1 MFVTAGQY
9 ATGLGHFS
17 TPLLR
22 ARSLLA
28 ERHRSPEAGEVMGY
42 SRRMALDQP
51 ASSAQPAF
59 EGLSQAPKVV
69 LHDHLDGGLRASTM
83 VEIAGATGYRGLPTH
98 DPEELTARI
107 QEGAR
112 RRSLELYLEMFRHTL
127 GVMQTH
133 SAVYRVAAECAQ
145 DLADDGVVYAE
156 VRFAPE
162 LNTGSGL
169 SLDEVVEAALAGF
182 RDGSEGRGI
191 RIGLLL
197 CAMRSASRSLE
208 IAELVPRYRD
218 RGVVG
223 FDIAGAEAGNP
234 PSDHLAAFDLLRR
247 AGMPYTI
254 HAGEADGLDSIRD
267 AVHTCGARRIG
278 HGIRIVDDIGDDG
291 ALGRL
296 AAEILE
302 RQVPLE
308 QCPTSN
314 VHIGAAGSIGTHPV
328 GRLFELGFRVTVNTD
343 NRLMSGISLTGEF
356 DRCCRAFG
364 WSWPEVRRLTI
375 NAMESAFLPAEQR
388 QEIIDQLIDPWYV
401 ALPGCEKV
409 R

>member
-1 MFVTAGQY
+1 MPAGHSQP
-9 ATGLGHFS
+9 GGSPSFDR
-17 TPLLR
+17 LR
-22 ARSLLA
+22 
-28 ERHRSPEAGEVMGY
+28 
-42 SRRMALDQP
+42 
-51 ASSAQPAF
+51 
-59 EGLSQAPKVV
+59 QAPKVV

-83 VEIAGATGYRGLPTH
+83 VEIAEDTGYRGLPTH

-127 GVMQTH
+127 GVLQT
-133 SAVYRVAAECAQ
+133 SRAMYRVAAECAQ
-145 DLADDGVVYAE
+145 DLAADGVVYAE

-162 LNTGSGL
+162 LNTECGL
-169 SLDEVVEAALAGF
+169 TIDEVVEAALAGF

-197 CAMRSASRSLE
+197 CAMRTGARSLE
-208 IAELVPRYRD
+208 TSELVLRHRD

-223 FDIAGAEAGNP
+223 FDIAGAEVGHP

-247 AGMPYTI
+247 AGMPFTI
-254 HAGEADGLDSIRD
+254 HAGEADGLDSIRE
-267 AVHTCGARRIG
+267 AVRTCGARRIG
-278 HGIRIVDDIGDDG
+278 HGIRIVDDIGEDG
-291 ALGRL
+291 ALCPL
-296 AAEILE
+296 AAELLE

-314 VHIGAAGSIGTHPV
+314 VHIGAADSIDTHPI
-328 GRLFELGFRVTVNTD
+328 GRLFDLGFRVTVNTD

-356 DRCCRAFG
+356 ARCRQAFG
-364 WSWPEVRRLTI
+364 WSWPEVRRLTT
-375 NAMESAFLPAEQR
+375 NAMESAFLPADQR
-388 QEIIDQLIDPWYV
+388 HEIIERVIDPWYA
-401 ALPGCEKV
+401 ALSGCEKV